1 MSTGTIIG
9 IVIAV
14 VVILVVVA
22 VLVMMRKRR
31 AHLREQF
38 GPEYERKVREQPR
51 REAERELAERE
62 KRHSKLDIKELSP
75 TQRDRYAQHWALVQ
89 EQFVDR
95 PAQSV
100 DEADRL
106 VTALMAERGYPT
118 EDYDQQVAD
127 LSVGHAQTLG
137 HYREAHAIKERN
149 ASTQVSTEELR
160 AAMVHYRALFDDL
173 LGQADHRTNQR

>member
-14 VVILVVVA
+14 VVILVVIA
-22 VLVMMRKRR
+22 VLAMMRRR
-31 AHLREQF
+31 THLRRQF
-38 GPEYERKVREQPR
+38 GPEYERTVREHPR
-51 REAERELAERE
+51 REAERELAQRE

-75 TQRDRYAQHWALVQ
+75 TLRDRYSQHWALVQ

-95 PAQSV
+95 PAASV

-127 LSVGHAQTLG
+127 LSVGHAQALG
-137 HYREAHAIKERN
+137 HYREAHDIKERN
-149 ASTQVSTEELR
+149 ARTQVSTEELR

>member
-14 VVILVVVA
+14 VVILVVIA
-22 VLVMMRKRR
+22 VLAMMRGRR
-31 AHLREQF
+31 THLREQF
-38 GPEYERKVREQPR
+38 GPEYDRTVREHPR
-51 REAERELAERE
+51 REAERELAQRE

-75 TQRDRYAQHWALVQ
+75 TLRDRYSQHWALVQ
-89 EQFVDR
+89 EQFVDQ
-95 PAQSV
+95 PSPSV
-100 DEADRL
+100 EEADRL

-127 LSVGHAQTLG
+127 LSVGHARTLE
-137 HYREAHAIKERN
+137 HYREAHEIKERN
-149 ASTQVSTEELR
+149 ARTQVSTEELR

-173 LGQADHRTNQR
+173 LGKAEHRADQR